1 MRSLRFAAESPS
13 LGGGDGTAGNRGS
26 VRSMMARARRGDA
39 GEALP
44 AARKKRGVDVPRAL
58 SETIPSRLE
67 L

>member
-39 GEALP
+39 VASL
-44 AARKKRGVDVPRAL
+44 ARGGGAEKRGVDAVELSPRQ
-58 SETIPSRLE
+58 SRTS
-67 L
+67 